1 MISPHLS
8 PERNGVTFGDVIV
21 TIDKDCGDCVVHTT
35 RKGPPGPVPISKR
48 FHSIEEIE
56 AAYRAQTHRG
66 SSGEDLA
73 RAFKF
78 AAQSLASGRKKRG

>member
-1 MISPHLS
+1 
-8 PERNGVTFGDVIV
+8 
-21 TIDKDCGDCVVHTT
+21 
-35 RKGPPGPVPISKR
+35 VPISKR

-56 AAYRAQTHRG
+56 AAYQAQTHRG
-66 SSGEDLA
+66 RSGKTDLA